1 MSDAAA
7 AQRVTE
13 RKKIGE
19 TGICACL
26 SSTAVEKP
34 LTDYTQVTVLYA
46 LLQRTQKSEGNASAS
61 FFTASLL
68 SSCINC

>member
-34 LTDYTQVTVLYA
+34 LTDYMQVTVLYA
-46 LLQRTQKSEGNASAS
+46 LLPRTQKSE
-61 FFTASLL
+61 
-68 SSCINC
+68 